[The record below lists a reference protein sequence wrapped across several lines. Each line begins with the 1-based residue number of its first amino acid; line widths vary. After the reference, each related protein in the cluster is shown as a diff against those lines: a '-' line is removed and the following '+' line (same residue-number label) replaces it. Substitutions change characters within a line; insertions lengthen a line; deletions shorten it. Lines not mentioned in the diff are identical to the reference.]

1 MGNVGGTRRP
11 PLLVWWQQEDKG
23 SLAVGVCPFTEIFLG
38 RLGFTGCSYFDRE
51 VDRKNLERPMT
62 LNHPLRFA
70 TTRHLAPEGGT
81 CCGAPLGQAALSSM
95 PSWPHQALP
104 KVTGVFLTWFS
115 RVPDALLPKQ
125 LTPCVPGSSPD
136 CTSGFGV
143 LEADLVS

>member
-51 VDRKNLERPMT
+51 VDRKNFERPMT
-62 LNHPLRFA
+62 LHHPLRFA

-81 CCGAPLGQAALSSM
+81 AVV
-95 PSWPHQALP
+95 PHWVRQHFPACRA
-104 KVTGVFLTWFS
+104 GLTRHCPRS
-115 RVPDALLPKQ
+115 
-125 LTPCVPGSSPD
+125 PGS
-136 CTSGFGV
+136 F
-143 LEADLVS
+143 

>member
-1 MGNVGGTRRP
+1 
-11 PLLVWWQQEDKG
+11 
-23 SLAVGVCPFTEIFLG
+23 
-38 RLGFTGCSYFDRE
+38 
-51 VDRKNLERPMT
+51 
-62 LNHPLRFA
+62 
-70 TTRHLAPEGGT
+70 
-81 CCGAPLGQAALSSM
+81 M

-143 LEADLVS
+143 LEADLVSYVLDDGMSFMMLKVKVKAKAGVTY